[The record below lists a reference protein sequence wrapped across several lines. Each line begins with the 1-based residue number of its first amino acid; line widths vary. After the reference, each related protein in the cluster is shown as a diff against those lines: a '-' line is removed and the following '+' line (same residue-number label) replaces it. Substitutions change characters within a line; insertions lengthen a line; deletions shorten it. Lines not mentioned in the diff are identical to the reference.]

1 MEQKSM
7 FKRLLSFVVIFTMLF
22 SSFVILAAPAFAAD
36 EAADAGK
43 YNAGLNIE
51 LSDNEQ
57 LLNID
62 DAAAIKLL
70 TDGDWALNAEAWGG
84 NTNGVV
90 LVQNKNATQQNAWGQ
105 ANFIWKFEDTPDP
118 YNSIKFGFYSDVN
131 SMIGYPTE
139 EDVWFSNNGVDW
151 VSGYS
156 TADIGYGETI
166 PDAMTKFDGE
176 ATPAGTVVGE
186 IKLRNPQTY
195 KYVKIEFYYPKSP
208 FTEENGYTNGTAKPR
223 WEFFGLTEVFD
234 FDLVPTSTVVTDW
247 NAHQYW
253 EGRGGSN
260 GSYAFNNAEDY
271 AASSLTWWKH
281 VAFAPVEGKE
291 NTYTIAGIREAGENP
306 LLAFP
311 EGGFVWCA
319 WNDAG
324 TGTPGKAALNLFGTM
339 TEGDIYVLTGF
350 DVAGEFVQND
360 ATITKWVDPDAPA
373 NVALG
378 SKYEIVGLTP
388 SSSYPD
394 TDNKELTDGARV
406 NGKYGEPG
414 WVGVIL
420 NGTTR
425 AFDVVVTLGDGET
438 VYDLSKI
445 IVNAGAKGTTAG
457 VTEPNFITYY
467 SVDGEDWTEFG
478 TYTATD
484 NADIMS
490 VNATMEVATPV
501 AAKYIKVNV
510 NRATGGN
517 LMWLGEIE
525 AYGVEAEEP
534 AAKDKFTIVLGD
546 GVKVLNSDVDSAIAL
561 LTDGNF
567 ALDAGAWGNNTSG
580 VVAIQ
585 NPNPAN
591 VNSKT
596 AADLIWEF
604 GETPE
609 AYNTI
614 RFGIYSDANVM
625 IGYPTEDDVYF
636 SDDGVTWISGYS
648 KLGYG
653 ETLLDTFATFEDN
666 ATAPGAIIGEIRLEN
681 PQTYRFVKI
690 SLQFPKSPFTVD
702 NGYTSETAKPR
713 WEFIGLTEAFEFDY
727 VEPSSVITDFNVD
740 EYWESRYGRGAGSFA
755 FTTAEEYKVA
765 WDNFIT
771 SSYTQVAFAPVAD
784 LENVYEVVVKGN
796 SELTFPEG
804 GFIWTAYN
812 SAEAGSAAEA
822 ALNLFADMEAGDQYT
837 FTGIDFEKGFGEKDA
852 KVEKYVAPEEPAFE
866 YPEGYT
872 VVTGE
877 TGKWQSD
884 EGDFDF
890 GYKYEVVDDNLVID
904 VIVNDE
910 LVKAAADASTGNGV
924 ATNIRLW
931 VNYGNAKWDRLYDGY
946 FKGDE
951 IALFSKDA
959 AGTVGTEGTVAF
971 ADNVITFTLPLE
983 ELAGG
988 KEQFQFTICVSNT
1001 DAEGKN
1007 NACLYA
1013 FCNTFAWSA
1022 WDAENT
1028 HTIVLPKEP
1037 VEEYFW
1043 EEGEYELDASG
1054 NWNPYFAWG
1063 YEFAIDS
1070 FNATEGACTAI
1081 FDNAESYVAKG
1092 PGKWTTQLVLAPV
1105 AGEEGVYELIKA
1117 YKTTGK
1123 NAQGNLDAG
1132 NIDFEGGKI
1141 VLSVQD
1147 SGTRP
1152 EKNDD
1157 GTLKFPNWEDRAA
1170 SWGLIN
1176 TIRARL
1182 TLNGNT
1188 LTVQDKP
1195 ADPVISVWGSGAT
1208 VDVMTD
1214 GYTGL
1219 GEITGYEGNNAKLY
1233 GFSND
1238 VLFKAEYSFDVTV
1251 GYSAFDAIT
1260 LYTLDY
1266 AGGGVM
1272 LPEAVK
1278 FVVNG
1283 TSYDAVITANENGIA
1298 TIKAELGETVKASTV
1313 TVKVTMG
1320 ASPYSFPIFNM
1331 FTELEVNKV
1340 EVTTS
1345 NVVTDF
1351 NPTSY
1356 KQSIGGAN
1364 GAFIY
1369 DDADIYAACGND
1381 WWIHVAFA
1389 PVADMDGYYEV
1400 VAVRAPTT
1408 GNYLA
1413 MPENGF
1419 IWMAW
1424 SSAGDTPETAGAYAL
1439 AFMND
1444 LETGDIV
1451 KFVGVDFANHT
1462 TEADAYAEVWVD
1474 PNAPVNVALGKDYE
1488 ISGIG
1493 NRDSYYGNITDGSA
1507 VMNLNGDNHKNWFGF
1522 YHNGNNP
1529 TNAPDKLGYF
1539 IIDLE
1544 KVYDVESIRV
1554 GLIQNVGWGIAGP
1567 AGVKAYGS
1575 LDGETFEEIGT
1586 FEFSL
1591 VDGVGVWTE
1600 ITAEAQAQY
1609 IKIEVTLGGTFA
1621 FVNEVEVYGKEAG
1634 PEVGTEEN
1642 PAVIEILPGMRGYMG
1657 EGYATLKGGDEYYFT
1672 AIVPVDGN
1680 VNANFY
1686 VIDAEYNGYSVLYS
1700 LNGGELLDN
1709 YNFDNPGLDNLKAG
1723 DVITVYVKVAD
1734 EAPEVELTAMISL
1747 DAVGSMSNP
1756 EEIEAGD
1763 IETVIAEGN
1772 YQGYTYEYVASADG
1786 IVTITMSDDNT
1797 GWLYSVSNV
1806 EAGIYGDMHYS
1817 DDDPIVKS
1825 ESVEVKAG
1833 DVITISIS
1841 TYGGASTAGTVKWTL
1856 AFEEPKPEVVELLVS
1871 HVNAYNWGTF
1881 ESMIISGDGKTVEE
1895 VIGQKP
1901 QWWIVYTVENIDG
1914 KYVATN
1920 YYKNSEE
1927 CYQVKVPTGGFLY
1940 YVFDANSAYA
1950 AADEGAL
1957 LDYTFVLGSISL
1969 EGVTAID
1976 TTVNAAKVLTAYA
1989 PGVEIPEPIPTSKVV
2004 NAFNVGHY
2012 SEGSEGANGAYIFTD
2027 AEKYGDGSGY
2037 AWWRQVALAPVEGEE
2052 GLYKAVA
2059 ITEGS
2064 GGTSGGL
2071 TIPEG
2076 GFIWVAFEW
2085 PEGAETSGTYAL
2097 GVMNTLSVGSY
2108 VEFTGI
2114 DLENCTTTADATA
2127 VKSDYVDPDAP
2138 VNVALDKKYEISGIG
2153 NRESYYGNITDGS
2166 AVMNLNGDNHKNWFG
2181 FYHNGDNPTNAP
2193 DKVGYFIID
2202 LEKVYDIDTI
2212 KVGLI
2217 QNVSWGIA
2225 GPAGVKAYGSLDGE
2239 TFEEIGTFE
2248 FSLEDGVGIWTEIA
2262 AEAKAQY
2269 VKIEVTLAGTFAFV
2283 NEVEVYGEEVPEEP
2297 KPEISGWGA
2306 GVEVMTDG
2314 YTGLGEITGYENNND
2329 KIYGFGNNLLV
2340 KAEYDFTITITESKF
2355 DAITLYALDYANGGV
2370 MLPESVKFVVGDETF
2385 DAVITANE
2393 NGIATI
2399 KAELGKEVTA
2409 SEIKVLVVMGES
2421 PYTFGIFN
2429 MFTELTVDVVETKP
2443 TALLGDVNGNG
2454 EIEMYDYILVKRQIM
2469 NTIELTEEQMAVADV
2484 NGNGE
2489 IEMYDYIL
2497 IKRHIMGTFVIGE

>member
-1 MEQKSM
+1 MEQKFS
-7 FKRLLSFVVIFTMLF
+7 FKKLLSVFLVCAMLL
-22 SSFVILAAPAFAAD
+22 SSFTFLAFA
-36 EAADAGK
+36 E
-43 YNAGLNIE
+43 
-51 LSDNEQ
+51 
-57 LLNID
+57 
-62 DAAAIKLL
+62 
-70 TDGDWALNAEAWGG
+70 
-84 NTNGVV
+84 
-90 LVQNKNATQQNAWGQ
+90 
-105 ANFIWKFEDTPDP
+105 
-118 YNSIKFGFYSDVN
+118 
-131 SMIGYPTE
+131 
-139 EDVWFSNNGVDW
+139 
-151 VSGYS
+151 
-156 TADIGYGETI
+156 
-166 PDAMTKFDGE
+166 E
-176 ATPAGTVVGE
+176 AT
-186 IKLRNPQTY
+186 
-195 KYVKIEFYYPKSP
+195 
-208 FTEENGYTNGTAKPR
+208 
-223 WEFFGLTEVFD
+223 
-234 FDLVPTSTVVTDW
+234 
-247 NAHQYW
+247 
-253 EGRGGSN
+253 
-260 GSYAFNNAEDY
+260 
-271 AASSLTWWKH
+271 
-281 VAFAPVEGKE
+281 
-291 NTYTIAGIREAGENP
+291 
-306 LLAFP
+306 
-311 EGGFVWCA
+311 
-319 WNDAG
+319 
-324 TGTPGKAALNLFGTM
+324 
-339 TEGDIYVLTGF
+339 
-350 DVAGEFVQND
+350 
-360 ATITKWVDPDAPA
+360 

-378 SKYEIVGLTP
+378 SKYEIVGLAP
-388 SSSYPD
+388 SGSYPD
-394 TDNKELTDGARV
+394 ADNKELTDGARV
-406 NGKYGEPG
+406 EGKYNDSG

-420 NGTTR
+420 TGSVR
-425 AFDVVVTLGDGET
+425 SFDVVVTLGDGET
-438 VYDLSKI
+438 VYDIDKI
-445 IVNAGAKGTTAG
+445 VVNAGAAGCTCG
-457 VTEPNFITYY
+457 VTEPELKTFY
-467 SVDGEDWTEFG
+467 SVDGEEWLEFG
-478 TYTATD
+478 SYTATGTD
-484 NADIMS
+484 ATN
-490 VNATMEVATPV
+490 VNATMTVDAPV

-510 NRATGGN
+510 GKASGAGN

-525 AYGVEAEEP
+525 AYGEEAEEEP

-636 SDDGVTWISGYS
+636 SDDGVNWISGYS

-653 ETLLDTFATFEDN
+653 ETLLDTFATFEEN

-771 SSYTQVAFAPVAD
+771 SSYTQVAFAPVAGV
-784 LENVYEVVVKGN
+784 ENTYEVVVIGN

-822 ALNLFADMEAGDQYT
+822 AINLFKSMTVGDQYT

-852 KVEKYVAPEEPAFE
+852 KVEKYVAPVEDEPF
-866 YPEGYT
+866 
-872 VVTGE
+872 
-877 TGKWQSD
+877 
-884 EGDFDF
+884 
-890 GYKYEVVDDNLVID
+890 
-904 VIVNDE
+904 
-910 LVKAAADASTGNGV
+910 
-924 ATNIRLW
+924 
-931 VNYGNAKWDRLYDGY
+931 
-946 FKGDE
+946 
-951 IALFSKDA
+951 
-959 AGTVGTEGTVAF
+959 
-971 ADNVITFTLPLE
+971 
-983 ELAGG
+983 
-988 KEQFQFTICVSNT
+988 
-1001 DAEGKN
+1001 
-1007 NACLYA
+1007 
-1013 FCNTFAWSA
+1013 WS
-1022 WDAENT
+1022 
-1028 HTIVLPKEP
+1028 
-1037 VEEYFW
+1037 
-1043 EEGEYELDASG
+1043 EGEYTIDETG

-1070 FNATEGACTAI
+1070 VNSTSGACTAI
-1081 FDNAESYVAKG
+1081 FDNATDYAAKG

-1176 TIRARL
+1176 TLRARL

-1424 SSAGDTPETAGAYAL
+1424 SSAGDTPDSAGAYAL

-1444 LETGDIV
+1444 LEIGDIV

-1493 NRDSYYGNITDGSA
+1493 NRDSYYGNVTDGIA
-1507 VMNLNGDNHKNWFGF
+1507 VMNLGSNKSAEWFGF
-1522 YHNGNNP
+1522 YHNGNYP
-1529 TNAPDKLGYF
+1529 TNAPDKVGYF

-1554 GLIQNVGWGIAGP
+1554 GLIKNDSWGIGAP
-1567 AGVKAYGS
+1567 ASVKAYGS

-1600 ITAEAQAQY
+1600 IATEAQAQY

-1621 FVNEVEVYGKEAG
+1621 FVNEVEVYGKEV
-1634 PEVGTEEN
+1634 EEESTVGTKED

-1686 VIDAEYNGYSVLYS
+1686 VIDAEYNGYNVLYS

-1756 EEIEAGD
+1756 AEVEAGD

-1817 DDDPIVKS
+1817 DDDPIVAS

-1841 TYGGASTAGTVKWTL
+1841 TYGGMSSAGTVKWTL
-1856 AFEEPKPEVVELLVS
+1856 AFEEPKP
-1871 HVNAYNWGTF
+1871 T
-1881 ESMIISGDGKTVEE
+1881 
-1895 VIGQKP
+1895 
-1901 QWWIVYTVENIDG
+1901 
-1914 KYVATN
+1914 
-1920 YYKNSEE
+1920 
-1927 CYQVKVPTGGFLY
+1927 
-1940 YVFDANSAYA
+1940 
-1950 AADEGAL
+1950 
-1957 LDYTFVLGSISL
+1957 
-1969 EGVTAID
+1969 
-1976 TTVNAAKVLTAYA
+1976 
-1989 PGVEIPEPIPTSKVV
+1989 TSKVV

-2059 ITEGS
+2059 ITEGG
-2064 GGTSGGL
+2064 GGTSGGH

-2114 DLENCTTTADATA
+2114 DIENCTTTADATA

-2153 NRESYYGNITDGS
+2153 NRDSYYGSITDGS

-2217 QNVSWGIA
+2217 QNVGWGIA

-2248 FSLEDGVGIWTEIA
+2248 FSLVDGVGVWTEIA

-2269 VKIEVTLAGTFAFV
+2269 IKIEVTLAGTFAFV
-2283 NEVEVYGEEVPEEP
+2283 NEVEVYGEEAEIVDPNGGKLSIELSDNDKLIGDLDTAIDLLTDGDFALNAEAWGGNTNGVVLFQNLNATDSSAYGQINLIWEFNDTPDAYNHIKLGLYSSVESMIGYPSEEDIFFSNDGVNWVGGYSNADIGYGETIPDAMTTFDGDPTKPGTVIAELKIRNPQNYKFVKVELYFPKSPFTVDNGYTAETAKPRWEFFGVTEFEISYVEPSSVITDFNITEYWESRFGRGKGSFAFTTADAYTVAWDNFITTGYTLVSFAPVEGFENVYEVVSNGAASGDVAFPEGGFIWVAYNSADAGSYGKAALDLFATMTVGDTYEFTGFDFAGEFVQADATVEKWTAPEEP
-2297 KPEISGWGA
+2297 KPVISVWGS
-2306 GVEVMTDG
+2306 GGTIDVLTDG
-2314 YTGLGEITGYENNND
+2314 YTGVGEVTKWEGNEA
-2329 KIYGFGNNLLV
+2329 KLYGLSNNLLV
-2340 KAEYDFTITITESKF
+2340 KAEYDFTVAITESKF
-2355 DAITLYALDYANGGV
+2355 DAITLYALDYAGGGV

-2429 MFTELTVDVVETKP
+2429 MFTELTVDEVEVKP
-2443 TALLGDVNGNG
+2443 EVLLGDVNGNG